1 MPMYEYECQSCGEKF
16 ELRRSFSDSDEE
28 IKCPKCGEQNVK
40 RAISVF
46 ASSGGSDSG
55 CAPAPSGGG

>member
-28 IKCPKCGEQNVK
+28 IKCLKCGEQKVK

-46 ASSGGSDSG
+46 ASSGGLGLG

>member
-1 MPMYEYECQSCGEKF
+1 MPIYEYECEKCGEKF
-16 ELRRSFSDSDEE
+16 ELRRSFSDSDRE
-28 IKCPKCGEQNVK
+28 IKCPKCGEQKAK

-46 ASSGGSDSG
+46 ASSGSMDSG